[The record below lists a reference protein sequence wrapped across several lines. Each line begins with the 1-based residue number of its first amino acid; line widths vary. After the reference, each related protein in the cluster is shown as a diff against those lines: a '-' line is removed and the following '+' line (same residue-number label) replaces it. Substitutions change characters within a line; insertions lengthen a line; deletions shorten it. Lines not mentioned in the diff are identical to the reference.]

1 MKLSDEFFN
10 SSTQIKNIIFD
21 WGGVITDLDF
31 EASAKEFRK
40 YGLDN
45 FIEQYSMQVQKDIY
59 LKLET
64 GAVEPE
70 EFRAELRRLI
80 PNPISDDELDRC
92 WSALLCELPEER
104 WDLLKKVKSSYR
116 TYLLSNTNKIHVTN
130 YFNRLLKKY
139 GNYGYTHLFEKT
151 YFSFEIKMRKPD
163 IEVFKYV
170 LKDSNLKPEETLM
183 IDDFDENISA
193 AGELGI
199 RTYHLREPLTILDIF
214 KNH

>member
-1 MKLSDEFFN
+1 M
-10 SSTQIKNIIFD
+10 
-21 WGGVITDLDF
+21 ITDLDF
-31 EASAKEFRK
+31 EASAKAFRK

-45 FIEQYSMQVQKDIY
+45 FIEQYGMQVQKDIY

-80 PNPISDDELDRC
+80 PKPISDDELDRC

-104 WDLLKKVKSSYR
+104 WDLLNKVKSSYR

-151 YFSFEIKMRKPD
+151 YFSFELKMRKPD
-163 IEVFKYV
+163 IEIFKYV

-183 IDDFDENISA
+183 IDDFDENIIA

-199 RTYHLREPLTILDIF
+199 RTYHLQKPLTILDIF